1 MKNIHI
7 YSGKDISSNFIK
19 EKLDYWDSK
28 KFLSSSKKYAKKAK
42 IKQLKCFLCENQT
55 SKKVGEFFEI
65 EYRKCNK
72 CNHVYVNR
80 RLSDEDLKQ
89 YYHTVDISSTA
100 GYTNKKSIKNRDE
113 LFLPK
118 IKFVKKYSHGKKWLD
133 VGAGDG
139 AAVSVINSQGF
150 QGVGLEGNIQSLK
163 FAKKYRKINL
173 IPKILDE
180 IDSTEKYNVISFFGV
195 LEHVSDPINALKI
208 SNKILNKNGII
219 VIEVPN
225 FNSLSSSVQNYT
237 KIADRHLEPITHIM
251 LFTEQSLK
259 FALKKTGFTPIAI
272 WYYGMDI
279 IELMKHLKKKNP
291 MFTKS
296 ELCNQ
301 LSNYASQF
309 QNIID
314 KDKKSDFLLM
324 IGKKN

>member
-1 MKNIHI
+1 MKNIHV
-7 YSGKDISSNFIK
+7 YTSKDISSNFLK
-19 EKLDYWDSK
+19 EKLDLWDSK
-28 KFLSSSKKYAKKAK
+28 LFLSTSKKYSKKAK
-42 IKQLKCFLCENQT
+42 TKQLKCFLCKNST
-55 SKKVGEFFEI
+55 YKKVGDFFGI

-72 CNHVYVNR
+72 CAHVYVNK
-80 RLSDEDLKQ
+80 RLSDEDLNQ
-89 YYHTVDISSTA
+89 YYHSVKISSTA
-100 GYTNKKSIKNRDE
+100 GYTNKKSIENRDK

-118 IKFVKKYSHGKKWLD
+118 IKFVKKYSYGKKWLD

-180 IDSTEKYNVISFFGV
+180 IDSTEKYNIISFFGV
-195 LEHVSDPINALKI
+195 LEHMSDPINALKI
-208 SNKILNKNGII
+208 SNKILNKNGIV

-237 KIADRHLEPITHIM
+237 KIADRHLEPITHIQ
-251 LFTEQSLK
+251 LFTEQSLT

-279 IELMKHLKKKNP
+279 IELMKYLKKINP

-296 ELCNQ
+296 ELCNL